1 MFHLNVQN
9 EPKCPFDTNE
19 TLTASFF
26 NVKQK
31 YSILGKFL
39 GNFTCQEIEKE
50 LKALLLVRLE
60 FPAESN
66 SLRCQER
73 KPTFRLHGFSHN
85 CGEGAELHFHSSLP
99 FYVGSWDIFGG
110 ENDGNACHA
119 V

>member
-1 MFHLNVQN
+1 MSAQGTDRFYFVNARRFYL
-9 EPKCPFDTNE
+9 
-19 TLTASFF
+19 S
-26 NVKQK
+26 
-31 YSILGKFL
+31 L
-39 GNFTCQEIEKE
+39 GNPLDGKG

-85 CGEGAELHFHSSLP
+85 CGEGAEPHFHSSLP

-110 ENDGNACHA
+110 ENDGNACDA